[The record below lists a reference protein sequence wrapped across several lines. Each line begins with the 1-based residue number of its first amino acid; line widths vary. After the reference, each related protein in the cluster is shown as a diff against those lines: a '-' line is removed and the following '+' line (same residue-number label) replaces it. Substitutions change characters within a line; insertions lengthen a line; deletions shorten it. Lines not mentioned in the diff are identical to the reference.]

1 LCVALTRE
9 EILRGPKAT
18 PTLTASDL
26 LVLKTHNTLEEAVLA
41 RHVVWIESR
50 KVLKQYWDW
59 CSVHS
64 RAFASIAIVSQRS
77 RYAVVEMD
85 LYGLGA
91 GGLDKYAGRE
101 ILRIVLDQPLK
112 AGSIFFVSPVYV
124 SACVQ
129 EKSAISFAS
138 RICRSAQEALSLDL
152 ITHEE
157 WIHGELKRSEA
168 GGSKKSAFAPI
179 SGQARADVILA
190 LLKDDEAAIM

>member
-1 LCVALTRE
+1 
-9 EILRGPKAT
+9 
-18 PTLTASDL
+18 
-26 LVLKTHNTLEEAVLA
+26 VLKPHNTLEEAILA
-41 RHVVWIESR
+41 RHVVWMEKR
-50 KVLKQYWDW
+50 KVLKQYWEW

-64 RAFASIAIVSQRS
+64 RAFASIAIVSPRS

-91 GGLDKYAGRE
+91 GGLDRYAGRD
-101 ILRIVLDQPLK
+101 ILRIVLEQPLK

-129 EKSAISFAS
+129 EKSAIAFAS

-179 SGQARADVILA
+179 SGQSRAEVILA

>member
-1 LCVALTRE
+1 M
-9 EILRGPKAT
+9 
-18 PTLTASDL
+18 
-26 LVLKTHNTLEEAVLA
+26 A
-41 RHVVWIESR
+41 RHVVWMDKR

-64 RAFASIAIVSQRS
+64 RAFAAIAIISPHS

-91 GGLDKYAGRE
+91 GGLDRYAGRD
-101 ILRIVLDQPLK
+101 ILHIVLEQPLK
-112 AGSIFFVSPVYV
+112 AESTFFVSPVYV
-124 SACVQ
+124 SACVLK
-129 EKSAISFAS
+129 KSAIAFAG

-157 WIHGELKRSEA
+157 WIHGELSRSDA
-168 GGSKKSAFAPI
+168 GGRKKSDFAPI
-179 SGQARADVILA
+179 SGHARPEVIEA